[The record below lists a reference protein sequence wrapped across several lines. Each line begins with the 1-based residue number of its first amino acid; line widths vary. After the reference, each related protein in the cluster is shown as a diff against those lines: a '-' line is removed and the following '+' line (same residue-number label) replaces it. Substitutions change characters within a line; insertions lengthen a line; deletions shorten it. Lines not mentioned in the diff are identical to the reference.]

1 MHQLGRKQTVSKIED
16 LKTMNSVNIVEEF
29 WERVWKAR
37 NPAAIDDFV
46 IEDFVIT
53 TGGVDVASRT
63 KFKEWAAAFMAKIN
77 DLQFEVI
84 ETFQNQNGSRVASRW
99 RIAGKNNGILGTPAD
114 QQPISFTGTAVWAVR
129 EDGKLC
135 HNWVER
141 SAFELFQQGLNAA
154 RLSCSNNCA
163 IRVQQW
169 AAFDITRS
177 ITRSSVRKRRLRRDV
192 CVVRQPGREADDT
205 PRG

>member
-141 SAFELFQQGLNAA
+141 SAFELFQQG
-154 RLSCSNNCA
+154 
-163 IRVQQW
+163 
-169 AAFDITRS
+169 
-177 ITRSSVRKRRLRRDV
+177 
-192 CVVRQPGREADDT
+192 
-205 PRG
+205 

>member
-63 KFKEWAAAFMAKIN
+63 KFKEWAAAFM
-77 DLQFEVI
+77 
-84 ETFQNQNGSRVASRW
+84 
-99 RIAGKNNGILGTPAD
+99 
-114 QQPISFTGTAVWAVR
+114 
-129 EDGKLC
+129 
-135 HNWVER
+135 
-141 SAFELFQQGLNAA
+141 
-154 RLSCSNNCA
+154 
-163 IRVQQW
+163 
-169 AAFDITRS
+169 
-177 ITRSSVRKRRLRRDV
+177 RRLTIFSLR
-192 CVVRQPGREADDT
+192 
-205 PRG
+205 